1 MAGRQV
7 DARGISEEGK
17 QFYCM
22 SEVDAV
28 ILAGEKNQGKDL
40 ILFKWPHNLPL
51 KWSKPLTK

>member
-7 DARGISEEGK
+7 DARGMSEEGK

-22 SEVDAV
+22 SSGDAM

-40 ILFKWPHNLPL
+40 ILFKRPHNLPL
-51 KWSKPLTK
+51 K